1 MSKIDLSYLE
11 LVSDGDKDFINDFIR
26 TFEFSSYPMVDK
38 MKMLLASNDFE
49 NLGKSAHQLKPS
61 VKMLKLTCSDTVE
74 ELQHEPQKA
83 TNQILESIDSQCI
96 SAISQLKEWESS
108 L

>member
-11 LVSDGDKDFINDFIR
+11 VVSDGDKDFVQEFIQ
-26 TFEFSSYPMVDK
+26 TFEFSSFPLVDK
-38 MKMLLASNDFE
+38 MRSLLEESDYL

-61 VKMLKLTCSDTVE
+61 VKMLKLECSETVE
-74 ELQHEPQKA
+74 YLQHEPEKA
-83 TNQILESIDSQCI
+83 TDELISKIEDQCI
-96 SAISQLKEWESS
+96 SAISQLKEWEQT